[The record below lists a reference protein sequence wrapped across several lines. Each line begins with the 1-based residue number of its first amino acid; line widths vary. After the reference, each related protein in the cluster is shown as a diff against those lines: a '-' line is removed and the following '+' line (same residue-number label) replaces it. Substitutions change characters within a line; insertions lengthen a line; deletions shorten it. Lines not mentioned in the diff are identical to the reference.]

1 MQTDG
6 LEVVKGRKYEFAPTV
21 QSAEN
26 SNFLWTLRRPGAA
39 EAEPVG
45 QDAAE
50 EGQQDIPDPLCKSA
64 LDWHPRRTPVM
75 RPADAPQS
83 RLSIMPRMAMENAG
97 VTSAPMVF
105 RFSAPNS
112 RRIFGNQCFGDFPNH
127 SDIQLHEN
135 GKRSW

>member
-45 QDAAE
+45 DEAVYEFCEEVAGTYEVTLRTENEDGSDEMTIEVEVVDALAV
-50 EGQQDIPDPLCKSA
+50 SA
-64 LDWHPRRTPVM
+64 TAVPIGRKYDGLTRTVSLEIGRASCRERVSSPV
-75 RPADAPQS
+75 
-83 RLSIMPRMAMENAG
+83 
-97 VTSAPMVF
+97 
-105 RFSAPNS
+105 
-112 RRIFGNQCFGDFPNH
+112 
-127 SDIQLHEN
+127 
-135 GKRSW
+135 